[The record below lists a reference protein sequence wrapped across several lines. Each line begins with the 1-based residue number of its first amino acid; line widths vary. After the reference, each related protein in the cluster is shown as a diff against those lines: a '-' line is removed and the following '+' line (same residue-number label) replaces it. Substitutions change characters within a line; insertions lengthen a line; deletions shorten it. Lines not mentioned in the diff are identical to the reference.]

1 MAKSKI
7 IASVLFSVLF
17 MLPSVMVE
25 AAGPKLKLTRKST
38 EAKAKAAPQEPAVL
52 KHRLPRRFKNKGRF
66 LLIRVSSTITTVLL
80 RVAEFLL

>member
-38 EAKAKAAPQEPAVL
+38 EAKAKAALGKTRPC
-52 KHRLPRRFKNKGRF
+52 GRWW
-66 LLIRVSSTITTVLL
+66 R
-80 RVAEFLL
+80 

>member
-52 KHRLPRRFKNKGRF
+52 KQAPAVSYTHLTLP
-66 LLIRVSSTITTVLL
+66 TTPYV
-80 RVAEFLL
+80 